1 MTEIIIKTKD
11 YVQEEQIKFDPVQH
25 LELAYENIRVNA
37 LINQEVEI
45 NGKMV
50 SQEGVKEIL
59 KSCTGRFSPNSFTA
73 ILGPSGC
80 GKTTMLN
87 LISGRQL
94 SDNLELIGSLRI
106 NGVETK
112 SIAQY
117 KSYIGYV
124 MQEDYMLPTFTPY
137 ETFKFVTD
145 LRLPH
150 LSE

>member
-1 MTEIIIKTKD
+1 M
-11 YVQEEQIKFDPVQH
+11 QH

-59 KSCTGRFSPNSFTA
+59 KSCTGRFTPNTFTA

-106 NGVETK
+106 NGV
-112 SIAQY
+112 
-117 KSYIGYV
+117 
-124 MQEDYMLPTFTPY
+124 
-137 ETFKFVTD
+137 
-145 LRLPH
+145 
-150 LSE
+150 